1 VAETD
6 LAGLLRVLERHGVRY
21 VVIGAQAAVIHG
33 VPLLTEDLDIT
44 PARDPEN
51 LERLA
56 AALRELEALLR
67 SPTDPEG
74 VAFPIDARMLST
86 AETWTLVTRVGDLD
100 LAFSPA
106 GTQGYEDLRKDAIA
120 VDLGDA
126 LVVRV
131 ASLADVIRSK
141 EAAGREKDRMQL
153 PLMRRTLEEIRT
165 HERERR

>member
-1 VAETD
+1 
-6 LAGLLRVLERHGVRY
+6 VRY

-86 AETWTLVTRVGDLD
+86 AETWTLVTRVGDRIVR
-100 LAFSPA
+100 
-106 GTQGYEDLRKDAIA
+106 GWEDLVLAIRQLEA
-120 VDLGDA
+120 GSTA
-126 LVVRV
+126 EVRV
-131 ASLADVIRSK
+131 LRGGA
-141 EAAGREKDRMQL
+141 EQ
-153 PLMRRTLEEIRT
+153 TLRVT
-165 HERERR
+165 VGSRPVDSP

>member
-1 VAETD
+1 MAEPV
-6 LAGLLRVLERHGVRY
+6 LGELLRVLERHEVRY

-44 PARDPEN
+44 PSRDSEN

-56 AALRELEALLR
+56 MALRELEPVLR
-67 SPTDPEG
+67 TATDPEG
-74 VAFPIDARMLST
+74 VPFPVDAEMLAT
-86 AETWTLVTRVGDLD
+86 AETWTLTTRVGDLD

-106 GTQGYEDLRKDAIA
+106 GTQGYEDLRRDALS
-120 VDLGDA
+120 VELGDA
-126 LVVRV
+126 LTVQV

-153 PLMRRTLEEIRT
+153 PLMRRTLEEIRA
-165 HERERR
+165 RQD